1 MSLILARKMLHF
13 NGECAVKLGTSVLSC
28 RHVFDNSSVTC
39 VATLEGH
46 IDTVTSVAFHP
57 TAPLLATGSV
67 DSTVK
72 FWR

>member
-1 MSLILARKMLHF
+1 MLNF
-13 NGECAVKLGTSVLSC
+13 NGECEVKLGASVLSC

-46 IDTVTSVAFHP
+46 IDAVLSVAFHP
-57 TAPLLATGSV
+57 TASLLATGSV